1 MRKKA
6 FQLLHDMEDSWWY
19 QGRRVVV
26 SKILSK
32 FLLNKEQI
40 SILDFGAGYGGMFGL
55 LNKYGNV
62 DAFELDT
69 EAGDLC
75 SKRGYKN
82 VFNSRNIALSE
93 KNRFDLI
100 SLFDVVEHIE
110 NDKDLIGSLY
120 KFLSKDGQ
128 VVITVP
134 AYQWL
139 WSNHDTEHNHYRRYT
154 KRSITSLLK
163 GAGFEI
169 EYSSYWNTLLF
180 LPAALVRIFGL
191 SGKGSLKMP
200 KFFNSVL
207 YFIVLTESMLMPFL
221 SYNFGLGIIVI
232 VKKK

>member
-1 MRKKA
+1 MKKRA
-6 FQLLHDMEDSWWY
+6 FQLLYDMENSWWY

-32 FLLNKEQI
+32 FLISKERI

-62 DAFELDT
+62 DAFELDA
-69 EAGDLC
+69 EARDLC
-75 SKRGYKN
+75 SKRGYRN

-100 SLFDVVEHIE
+100 SLFDVVEHVE
-110 NDKDLIGSLY
+110 NDKDLIDSLY

-139 WSNHDTEHNHYRRYT
+139 WSTHDIEHNHYRRYT
-154 KRSITSLLK
+154 KGSIARLLK
-163 GAGFEI
+163 EVGFEI

-180 LPAALVRIFGL
+180 LPAAFTRIFGL
-191 SGKGSLKMP
+191 SGEGSLKMS
-200 KFFNSVL
+200 KFFDSVL
-207 YFIVLTESMLMPFL
+207 YIIVLIESMLMPFL

-232 VKKK
+232 AKKK